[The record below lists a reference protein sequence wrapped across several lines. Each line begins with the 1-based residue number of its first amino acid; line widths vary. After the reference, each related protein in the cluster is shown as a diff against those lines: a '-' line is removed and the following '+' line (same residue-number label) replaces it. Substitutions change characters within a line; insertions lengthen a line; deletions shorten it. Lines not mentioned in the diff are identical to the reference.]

1 MKKIPVLEEQFKA
14 LNHAMYVNDVSATV
28 VLIGG
33 FAGQYLLDNYRQTL
47 DIDFLLKSISNNAK
61 YRTWIDL
68 LTELDMEEVSVV
80 EVPPVE
86 EIEAYSILEY
96 SNLEVIVP
104 TIEYFAVTKIFSDWK
119 KDEEDLVQ
127 QGILAA
133 CNPVKLQKMLDLYK
147 NDVLNPNNFN
157 SNFNTLKDVLKSY
170 GVSTD

>member
-1 MKKIPVLEEQFKA
+1 
-14 LNHAMYVNDVSATV
+14 MYVNDVSATV

-104 TIEYFAVTKIFSDWK
+104 TIEYFAVTKIFSD
-119 KDEEDLVQ
+119 
-127 QGILAA
+127 
-133 CNPVKLQKMLDLYK
+133 
-147 NDVLNPNNFN
+147 
-157 SNFNTLKDVLKSY
+157 
-170 GVSTD
+170 